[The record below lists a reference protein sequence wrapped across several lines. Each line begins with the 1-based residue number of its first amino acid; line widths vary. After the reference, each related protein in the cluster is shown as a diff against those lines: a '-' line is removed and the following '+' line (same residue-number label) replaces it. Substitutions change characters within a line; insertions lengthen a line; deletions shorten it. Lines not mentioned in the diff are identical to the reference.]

1 VEQMM
6 ITTRQRN
13 ITTHFGTMVRH
24 ARGKVKGQEV
34 ERALKTE
41 EEEEK
46 KEEEKEKKKEEEKE
60 EEKKE
65 EEKEKKKEEEKEEKK
80 EEISPY
86 QIRIISVNP

>member
-46 KEEEKEKKKEEEKE
+46 KEETRRRRSTKATKEKKERSEDK
-60 EEKKE
+60 
-65 EEKEKKKEEEKEEKK
+65 EEKEEKRTRN
-80 EEISPY
+80 EQATS
-86 QIRIISVNP
+86 SGGV